1 MKSCPMAKAL
11 HKRQGIPTAVFLSNE
26 VKTYGRSAFF
36 TVTAHCIQNSL
47 RFGKDLGMTTII
59 GITLKGIFRDRVFQ
73 GIMVTACAFLLI
85 PVIASLSMRQ
95 VTELSLTLSLSLIS
109 FILLLLSV
117 FLGGTSLWKDIE
129 RRYTFSVLGLP
140 ISRQSY
146 MIGRFGGVALFVLLA
161 AAVLGA
167 AAFAIVTYSSAIYP
181 PDRPIVWSTMA
192 LCILFDALKYIL
204 LIAVA
209 FLFSTVSTSF
219 FLPVFGAIAT
229 FLTGGVTQQVYEFVN
244 SPASKSLSPVVKQL
258 AKGLYYIL
266 PNFGAFDLKVNAIY
280 GLPIP
285 ATGLLLTIA
294 YFVVYLGILLSLS
307 AAIFMR
313 REMR

>member
-1 MKSCPMAKAL
+1 MA
-11 HKRQGIPTAVFLSNE
+11 S
-26 VKTYGRSAFF
+26 
-36 TVTAHCIQNSL
+36 
-47 RFGKDLGMTTII
+47 II
-59 GITLKGIFRDRVFQ
+59 VLTLKGIFRDRVFQ

-85 PVIASLSMRQ
+85 PVVASLSMRQ

-109 FILLLLSV
+109 FILLLLAV
-117 FLGGTSLWKDIE
+117 FLGGTSLWRDIE

-140 ISRQSY
+140 LSRQSY

-161 AAVLGA
+161 AVVLGI
-167 AAFAIVTYSSAIYP
+167 AAFAVVFYSTTLYP
-181 PDRPIVWSTMA
+181 SERPIIWSNMA
-192 LCILFDALKYIL
+192 ICILFDALKYIL

-209 FLFSTVSTSF
+209 FLLSTVSTSF

-229 FLTGGVTQQVYEFVN
+229 FLAGGVTQQVYEFVN
-244 SPASKSLSPVVKQL
+244 SPVAKTLSPLVKQL
-258 AKGLYYIL
+258 ATGLYYIL

-285 ATGLLLTIA
+285 SNGLFFTAAYFMVYVGLLLSVA
-294 YFVVYLGILLSLS
+294 
-307 AAIFMR
+307 AAIFAR